1 MSTIVE
7 WGHSMSE
14 EEYENSTV
22 STKVFICNFSENF
35 AMIDTEVMCSR
46 PTDEDSHGPMFI
58 SLRPASF
65 SSGDRKQYRMGPT
78 LHEANL
84 RRKERQKQNKRK
96 GRPPTSDQATSSFA
110 AA

>member
-1 MSTIVE
+1 MK
-7 WGHSMSE
+7 

-22 STKVFICNFSENF
+22 STKEFICNFSENL

-65 SSGDRKQYRMGPT
+65 SSGDRRQYRMGAT
-78 LHEANL
+78 LHEANV
-84 RRKERQKQNKRK
+84 RRKERQKQNRKK
-96 GRPPTSDQATSSFA
+96 GRPQTSDQATSSFA